1 MKRISPR
8 MRFRMMNPF
17 LQFFKFIILSVKI
30 MVIVAGGHGGTRD
43 YQSKSKL

>member
-17 LQFFKFIILSVKI
+17 LQFFKFIILSIKI
-30 MVIVAGGHGGTRD
+30 MVIVAGGHGGTRE
-43 YQSKSKL
+43 KAK

>member
-30 MVIVAGGHGGTRD
+30 MFIVAGGHGGTRENA
-43 YQSKSKL
+43 K

>member
-8 MRFRMMNPF
+8 MKFRMMNPV

-30 MVIVAGGHGGTRD
+30 MVIVAGGHGGTR
-43 YQSKSKL
+43 QSEG